1 MKGLCQRSQGCF
13 MAKVRLNSVSSE
25 TRSISQMD
33 SICSCSF
40 LGDKSFD
47 VQEKMNSI
55 RAPLRFLSHRKIFKD
70 GVGRDGQSREL

>member
-1 MKGLCQRSQGCF
+1 MF
-13 MAKVRLNSVSSE
+13 
-25 TRSISQMD
+25 IP
-33 SICSCSF
+33 
-40 LGDKSFD
+40 GDKSFD